1 MRSMPTPERLSPS
14 ARDSA
19 AAPVGAGLRSQG
31 ATHLGLARLAP
42 RWFLSA
48 STRDLYRHVA
58 RLVELGP
65 ESEFLLTP
73 SGGGMAVQ
81 YLAET
86 TKSAAAGVDPS
97 PELVEAAVAHARE
110 AHLAGRIHYEAAS
123 PDDLPYQDAVF
134 DVTIGEVGLGAMVD
148 LSAGIRELVRVTRP
162 LGVVV
167 LIQFTWTGTAD
178 PARRAEVARVLGV
191 WPHLLVECKQMLRD
205 AGVVDLYV
213 EDWTDTG
220 GGRQQGTASAL
231 AQVGSF
237 RDRALLL
244 WRAWRAWGWPGVR
257 LALYSRGVIHDLI
270 ARERVL
276 ALSVIKGIR
285 WRGGAEG

>member
-1 MRSMPTPERLSPS
+1 MPLPERLSPTAREGSTAPSS
-14 ARDSA
+14 AEF
-19 AAPVGAGLRSQG
+19 RSSG

-48 STRDLYRHVA
+48 STRDLYRHIA

-65 ESEFLLTP
+65 ESEFLLAP
-73 SGGGMAVQ
+73 SGGGAAVQ

-86 TKSAAAGVDPS
+86 TRAAAAGVDPS
-97 PELVEAAVAHARE
+97 PELVETAGARARE

-123 PDDLPYQDAVF
+123 PDDLPYQDEVF

-162 LGVVV
+162 LGMVV
-167 LIQFTWTGTAD
+167 LVQFTWTGAPD
-178 PARRAEVARVLGV
+178 PARRAEVAELLGV

-220 GGRQQGTASAL
+220 GERHQGTTGTL
-231 AQVGSF
+231 QQMGTL
-237 RDRALLL
+237 RDRAIVL

-257 LALYSRGVIHDLI
+257 LALYSRGVIHDLV

-285 WRGGAEG
+285 WRGATEA